1 MLDLPFQA
9 HLPHWE
15 HLLCLSGSPP
25 STQSIAQVTL
35 EGDTRWKSCGYL
47 LIQHFVTMMVSSP
60 LLSAGPQAI
69 ASQFASLPQACAYPE
84 LPHE

>member
-9 HLPHWE
+9 HLLHWE

-35 EGDTRWKSCGYL
+35 EGDTRWKKFWISADSAFCHYDGE
-47 LIQHFVTMMVSSP
+47 
-60 LLSAGPQAI
+60 LSFAGPQAI